1 MSRVCKELD
10 KIARRRADQLQQLRK
25 SYQCTMDTLSLSMM
39 LQQQPEADADAL
51 LRFPA
56 DSES

>member
-1 MSRVCKELD
+1 
-10 KIARRRADQLQQLRK
+10 
-25 SYQCTMDTLSLSMM
+25 MDTLSLSMK